1 MIKAYHPSTRSDQIR
16 GTSVD
21 SSSDSG
27 SSDTELNELLHGLE
41 DEFGRMSLLVEC
53 KYFTIMNFVKLLRF

>member
-1 MIKAYHPSTRSDQIR
+1 MIKAYHPSARSDQIR
-16 GTSVD
+16 TAAAD

-41 DEFGRMSLLVEC
+41 DEFGRMSLLVVC
-53 KYFTIMNFVKLLRF
+53 AYCR